1 MNDLDA
7 LLDKDTSPFLR
18 EGCPCLHLK
27 YGFSPVWISY
37 GRQFTKGNNKK
48 RR

>member
-7 LLDKDTSPFLR
+7 LLDKDTPIPKRRASLSSSQIWIF
-18 EGCPCLHLK
+18 
-27 YGFSPVWISY
+27 PVWISY